1 MYYSPC
7 YPVPL
12 LPVYY
17 SLLMY
22 LLNKRENQQQ
32 YAHAYHIKHESLN

>member
-32 YAHAYHIKHESLN
+32 YVLLTTLSMSR

>member
-7 YPVPL
+7 YPMPL

-32 YAHAYHIKHESLN
+32 YALLTTLSMSR

>member
-7 YPVPL
+7 YPMPL

-32 YAHAYHIKHESLN
+32 YSLLTSLSMSR

>member
-22 LLNKRENQQQ
+22 LLNKHENQQQ
-32 YAHAYHIKHESLN
+32 YALLTTLSMSR